1 MAFLDEI
8 GVKHL
13 YQKVTDQINTKIE
26 AISDLQLLGTTPYTL
41 QKDINTLILKTS
53 ATGEVTYN
61 IKTNT
66 IADIASATIIN
77 IESTLTEKEGYY
89 ELSNTGGSAWYGS
102 SARFTIS
109 GLPAGT
115 YTAVLDNTTAPNF
128 TSSVYSSYI
137 TFYDSTGSNLLGSLN
152 TSQEN
157 ILQSTT
163 ITLTTTQDILVN
175 IYTDSAAFASGT
187 SKSRFG
193 NLYLNQ
199 TGTTYASPFN
209 ISGTF
214 TGETILTG
222 IPSGATVTTSAETSV
237 YENQKEKSILQGKTI
252 VCFGDSIVGNAVSP
266 YDYPSIIAKQTGANV
281 INAGF
286 GGCRMSAHPTAG
298 YNAFSMYK
306 LADAIISG
314 TWTEQETSTAE
325 ISNKTEHLTALKAVD
340 WNKVDII
347 TIGYGTNDIN
357 AAVTVDSTSNTI
369 DTNTYLGAF
378 RYSVQKILTTYPKI
392 QIVALTPIYRYW
404 TDESKDSDDKKAY
417 TYGDKL
423 IQCASD
429 YKLLAFD
436 LYRTTGINKY
446 TKNTFLQSDG
456 THPTNAG
463 LQVIADT
470 VAAKLIAKDKDTGE
484 SNFLAKEN
492 DGQYYLSD
500 SVKMG
505 TYTGEVFQITG
516 SNTFNVNA
524 ATNMILV
531 GGTNG
536 ISFQSAI
543 NKDVIKI
550 MPMASSP
557 TTAADLVS
565 LNCGGG
571 KISNVATPVADTDVP
586 NKKYVDE
593 AIASAIS
600 TALNT
605 AV

>member
-13 YQKVTDQINTKIE
+13 YQKVTNQINTKIE

-41 QKDINTLILKTS
+41 QKDVDTLILKTS
-53 ATGEVTYN
+53 AIGEVTYN

-66 IADIASATIIN
+66 IADIASATITN
-77 IESTLTEKEGYY
+77 IESSLTEKDGYY

-109 GLPAGT
+109 GLSAGT
-115 YTAVLDNTTAPNF
+115 YTAVLDNTTVPNF
-128 TSSVYSSYI
+128 TSSIHSSYI

-152 TSQEN
+152 TDQEN
-157 ILQSTT
+157 TLQSTT
-163 ITLTTTQDILVN
+163 ITLSTTQDILVI
-175 IYTDSAAFASGT
+175 IYTDSAAFTSGT

-214 TGETILTG
+214 TGETTLTG

-306 LADAIISG
+306 LADAIVSG

-325 ISNKTEHLTALKAVD
+325 ISNKAEHLTALKAVD
-340 WNKVDII
+340 WSKVDII

-357 AAVTVDSTSNTI
+357 AAVAIDSTSNAI

-378 RYSVQKILTTYPKI
+378 RYSVQKILTAYPKI

-423 IQCASD
+423 IQCASE

-446 TKNTFLQSDG
+446 TKDTFLQSDG

-463 LQVIADT
+463 LQVIADV
-470 VAAKLIAKDKDTGE
+470 VAAKFISKDKDSGD
-484 SNFLAKEN
+484 SNFLAKAS

-500 SVKMG
+500 NVKMG
-505 TYTGEVFQITG
+505 IYTGEVFQIAG

-536 ISFQSAI
+536 ISLQSTI
-543 NKDVIKI
+543 NKDVVKI
-550 MPMASSP
+550 IPMASSP

-565 LNCGGG
+565 LSCGGG
-571 KISNVATPVADTDVP
+571 KISNVATPVANTDAAT
-586 NKKYVDE
+586 KKYVDE
-593 AIASAIS
+593 AIISAIS